1 LLVLFEIQD
10 SFPTW
15 GKLHFS
21 SAAICAKQTVIAVV
35 VGPADPL
42 GSSVFT
48 TIGNGLRDFLDG
60 A

>member
-10 SFPTW
+10 SFPRW
-15 GKLHFS
+15 GNLHFR
-21 SAAICAKQTVIAVV
+21 SAAICAKQTVIAVAA
-35 VGPADPL
+35 GPADL
-42 GSSVFT
+42 HGSSVFT